1 MPGVR
6 SHSLACLSKTGF
18 HRVAYR
24 DLGPSEP
31 GSAHP
36 VPVIGIHGLAR
47 NARDFDALAG
57 VLAAAGRRVI
67 CVDIV
72 GRGDSDRLRDPLDY
86 GYPQYLADMAALIAR
101 LDCEQVDIVGTSMGG
116 LIGMMLAA
124 QPDSPLRRLVM
135 NDVGPFIPKAALARI
150 LDYVGRDPRFADLAA
165 AEAYH
170 RATYRGFGALGDSQW
185 RHLTETSVRKADGGW
200 RLHYDPR
207 IALPLRAAEPADVD
221 LWALW
226 DRVACPVLVLRG
238 AESDLLL
245 PETAAEMARR
255 GPRAEVIEVPGC
267 GHAPALL
274 DAAQTQPLRDWLAG
288 E

>member
-1 MPGVR
+1 MQGAR
-6 SHSLACLSKTGF
+6 TSSLACLSKTGF

-24 DLGPSEP
+24 ELGPRESA
-31 GSAHP
+31 SAHP
-36 VPVIGIHGLAR
+36 VPVVCIHGLAR
-47 NARDFDALAG
+47 NARDFDALAA

-67 CVDIV
+67 CVDVV
-72 GRGDSDRLRDPLDY
+72 GRGDSGRLRDPLDY
-86 GYPQYLADMAALIAR
+86 GYPQYLADTAALIAR
-101 LDCEQVDIVGTSMGG
+101 LDCGQVDIVGTSMGG

-124 QPDSPLRRLVM
+124 QPDNPLRRLVM
-135 NDVGPFIPKAALARI
+135 NDVGPFIPKAALLRI
-150 LDYVGRDPRFADLAA
+150 LDYVGKDPRFADLAA

-170 RATYRGFGALGDSQW
+170 RKIYRGFGALSDAQW
-185 RHLTETSVRKADGGW
+185 RHLTETSLRRDGAGW
-200 RLHYDPR
+200 RLHYDPG
-207 IALPLRAAEPADVD
+207 IARPFQEAEIADAD

-255 GPRAEVIEVPGC
+255 GPRAAMIEVPGC

-274 DAAQTQPLRDWLAG
+274 ESAQTDPIRDWLAG